1 MRMSPE
7 ALALEAG
14 DVHWWGASL
23 DLAPHVIASL
33 QSTLNDEERDR
44 ADRFA
49 FPHLRRRYVVARGLL
64 RQWLAGY
71 LERDPADVRFAYEAH
86 GKPVLDA
93 GTAADLRF
101 NVSHTGDLAV
111 FAATKGHSIGVDV
124 EALRPM
130 PDALALADR
139 FFSPSERQ
147 ALHAVAA
154 ADRDV
159 AFFSCW
165 TRKEAYVKATG
176 EGLTCD
182 LESFDVSVAPGVPA
196 RLLRLFG
203 SPAAAARWTVEA
215 LDVPTGFIGAVAV
228 AASEIR
234 VRNVGRT
241 GAASAATPGS
251 SIRTACRELA

>member
-1 MRMSPE
+1 MMPPE
-7 ALALEAG
+7 PRPLGPG
-14 DVHWWGASL
+14 DVHWWSTRL
-23 DLAPHVIASL
+23 ELAPHVIASL
-33 QSTLNDEERDR
+33 QATLNQEERER

-71 LERDPADVRFAYEAH
+71 LELAPADVRFAYEAH
-86 GKPVLDA
+86 GKPVLEA
-93 GTAADLRF
+93 GNPADLRF

-111 FAATKGHSIGVDV
+111 FALTKSHSIGVDV
-124 EALRPM
+124 EALRAM

-147 ALHAVAA
+147 ALHAVGA

-182 LESFDVSVAPGVPA
+182 LESFDVSVAPGEPA

-203 SPAAAARWTVEA
+203 SSAAAARWAVEA
-215 LDVPTGFIGAVAV
+215 LDVPAGFIAAVAV
-228 AASEIR
+228 ATSEIR
-234 VRNVGRT
+234 VRNVGTAGEPFEPSGLAR
-241 GAASAATPGS
+241 
-251 SIRTACRELA
+251 RTA